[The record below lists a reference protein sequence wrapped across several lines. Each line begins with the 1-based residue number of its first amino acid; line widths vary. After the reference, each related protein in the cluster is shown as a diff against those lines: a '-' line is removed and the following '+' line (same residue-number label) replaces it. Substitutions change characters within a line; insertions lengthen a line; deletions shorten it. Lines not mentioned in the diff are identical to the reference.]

1 MEIAEIHHELAR
13 VYESQGKYREAET
26 LYKSS
31 LEIIERVLGE
41 DYPDTA
47 ACYNNL
53 AGVYENQGKYR
64 EAEDLYKKSIQIK
77 ERVRGENDSGSHNQ
91 S

>member
-1 MEIAEIHHELAR
+1 M
-13 VYESQGKYREAET
+13 
-26 LYKSS
+26 YKSS

-77 ERVRGENDSGSHNQ
+77 ERVRGENDSVSHNQ